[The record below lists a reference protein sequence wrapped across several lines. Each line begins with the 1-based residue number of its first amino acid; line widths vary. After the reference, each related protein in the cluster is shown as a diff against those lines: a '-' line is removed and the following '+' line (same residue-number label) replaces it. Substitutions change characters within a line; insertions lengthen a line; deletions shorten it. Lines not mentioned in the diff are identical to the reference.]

1 MRISISTPVNSSPK
15 SVFERFDKNLFLQ
28 LATPFPP
35 VKLLRFDGC
44 KTGDQVSLELNFI
57 FFRQKWTS
65 VISDFKETEN
75 CIYFIDQG
83 VELPFFLTVWH
94 HKHLIE
100 KAKEG
105 SNIVDEITF
114 NSPWFLP
121 EFLLFPVLWF
131 QFSYRKPI
139 YRRVFGG

>member
-1 MRISISTPVNSSPK
+1 
-15 SVFERFDKNLFLQ
+15 
-28 LATPFPP
+28 
-35 VKLLRFDGC
+35 
-44 KTGDQVSLELNFI
+44 
-57 FFRQKWTS
+57 
-65 VISDFKETEN
+65 
-75 CIYFIDQG
+75 